1 MHMDSVVSV
10 LISAFLALAF
20 LALVVRIISKRVA
33 AVLMLVWLF
42 FCVIHPVLR
51 QQILSVVSPLV
62 GVILPLLLMLLG
74 LRIIIRGKVR

>member
-10 LISAFLALAF
+10 LISAFISLAF

-33 AVLMLVWLF
+33 AALTVVWLL

-51 QQILSVVSPLV
+51 QQILSIVSPLM